1 MNTAIDPFNLL
12 SGVETL
18 GNGRE
23 GWTLDLESGF
33 TEDRAFRASV
43 RFEHFF
49 SAVPVIHLGIVG
61 FDVSNH
67 DAARL
72 KARAENITRSGFDI
86 VLSTWLNTRAW
97 SVDVSWI
104 AIGR

>member
-1 MNTAIDPFNLL
+1 MSQTIEPLALL

-18 GNGRE
+18 GTKRE

-49 SAVPVIHLGIVG
+49 RAIPVVHLGIVG
-61 FDVSNH
+61 FDISNH

-72 KARAENITRSGFDI
+72 KARVENISHRGFDI

-97 SVDVSWI
+97 QVDVSWM